1 MSNTITIELC
11 AEDRERLDKL
21 TAALEKRV
29 NQETTITLDPIQQR
43 QAVETTETPT
53 MAEDETPAP
62 TTPPPAEETPTEAE
76 NEPQKPTI
84 TKEQIKQKVNQ
95 LCASSADKMM
105 VREIIFTYARSIS
118 DLPEDKLGEVWD
130 KLTALEREA

>member
-11 AEDRERLDKL
+11 AEDRARIDRL

-62 TTPPPAEETPTEAE
+62 TTTTPAEEEPTKAE

>member
-29 NQETTITLDPIQQR
+29 KQETPIAFFQQESLATVEVEEETTI
-43 QAVETTETPT
+43 
-53 MAEDETPAP
+53 AEDETPAP
-62 TTPPPAEETPTEAE
+62 TTTTPAEETPTEAE

-84 TKEQIKQKVNQ
+84 TKEQIQQKVSQ
-95 LCASSADKMM
+95 LCASSADKVR
-105 VREIIFTYARSIS
+105 VREIVFSYARSIS
-118 DLPEDKLGEVWD
+118 DIPEDKRVEVWE
-130 KLTALEREA
+130 KLIALESEV